1 MYLLFS
7 SNKLVEYYIFIH
19 FKLIKY
25 LITRLLIMK
34 GSSNVQSR

>member
-19 FKLIKY
+19 FKL
-25 LITRLLIMK
+25 MK
-34 GSSNVQSR
+34 HSSNHAII